1 MERVSFSS
9 TRRAAAAVSLALALT
24 ACGSSAPTPVPTSA
38 ATAAPTATPTPVV
51 TATPTTEATA
61 SPTAAPTPTFLI
73 YWVKKTDV
81 HGLSA
86 IAARF
91 KVTLHD
97 LIAANPNL
105 KPPYYIWAGMRL
117 NIPPIGWH
125 APTPGP
131 S

>member
-9 TRRAAAAVSLALALT
+9 TRRGAAAVALALALT
-24 ACGSSAPTPVPTSA
+24 GCGSSAPTPIITPTPVPTSA
-38 ATAAPTATPTPVV
+38 PTAAPTATPTPVV
-51 TATPTTEATA
+51 TAA
-61 SPTAAPTPTFLI
+61 PTAAPTPTFLI
-73 YWVKKTDV
+73 YHVTKTDV

-91 KVTLHD
+91 HVTLHD

-125 APTPGP
+125 APTPAP
-131 S
+131 